1 MGALSR
7 LQGVLLPFFPFC
19 GAGSYQILAK
29 SGSIR
34 YGEANN
40 KKEDLRHMARRKK
53 STTKSTTAK
62 TTTKAASTTTA
73 ATMST
78 APKTVLTT
86 AAKAA
91 AAATTPTPGVVAAAK
106 PVIAAPMMKKKDL
119 MDRVVERSGMKK
131 KDVKPAVE
139 AALAVI
145 GEALAAGEE
154 MNIQPLGKIMVN
166 REKDRPNGKVIICKV
181 RQPKPPLAAQ
191 PSPVVDAA
199 E

>member
-1 MGALSR
+1 
-7 LQGVLLPFFPFC
+7 
-19 GAGSYQILAK
+19 
-29 SGSIR
+29 
-34 YGEANN
+34 
-40 KKEDLRHMARRKK
+40 
-53 STTKSTTAK
+53 
-62 TTTKAASTTTA
+62 
-73 ATMST
+73 
-78 APKTVLTT
+78 
-86 AAKAA
+86 
-91 AAATTPTPGVVAAAK
+91 
-106 PVIAAPMMKKKDL
+106 MMKKKDL
-119 MDRVVERSGMKK
+119 MERVVERSGMKE